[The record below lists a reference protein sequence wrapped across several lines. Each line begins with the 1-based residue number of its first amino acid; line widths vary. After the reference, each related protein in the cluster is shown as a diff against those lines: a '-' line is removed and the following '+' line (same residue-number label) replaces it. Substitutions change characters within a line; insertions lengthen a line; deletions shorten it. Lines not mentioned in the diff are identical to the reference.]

1 MDTYDEKQLQY
12 HYSTFMFKNAK
23 KNGEPEV
30 IDFDGR
36 EVKIYNVA
44 FAPTDEKSYTN
55 IALFKPAE
63 YTVIGKDIIL
73 LNHFV
78 NLQEVM
84 NIYMGMKEEC
94 SVQIE
99 NKDSDLIKMKIDF
112 TESYDDRDLKIA
124 ENTLKY
130 DLKEKNN

>member
-1 MDTYDEKQLQY
+1 
-12 HYSTFMFKNAK
+12 
-23 KNGEPEV
+23 
-30 IDFDGR
+30 
-36 EVKIYNVA
+36 
-44 FAPTDEKSYTN
+44 
-55 IALFKPAE
+55 
-63 YTVIGKDIIL
+63 
-73 LNHFV
+73 
-78 NLQEVM
+78 
-84 NIYMGMKEEC
+84 MGMKEEC